1 MDKSNE
7 PAMQELIKA
16 VGQSGY
22 SLHDLLNSMG
32 YCGFKLWL
40 QEDVETQFA
49 AMMREKDSVSDGLRQ
64 LWEGKTAAEV
74 GIKIQDCD
82 KELSSCT
89 DEEWG
94 TIWHCVSSK
103 ARLGMDRLAYLEAE
117 ASIGNMQGR

>member
-16 VGQSGY
+16 VDQSGY

-32 YCGFKLWL
+32 YCGFKLWS
-40 QEDVETQFA
+40 QEDVEAQFA
-49 AMMREKDSVSDGLRQ
+49 AMMRKQDSVSDGLRQ

-82 KELSSCT
+82 KELSFCT
-89 DEEWG
+89 AEEWG
-94 TIWHCVSSK
+94 AIWHCVFSK
-103 ARLGMDRLAYLEAE
+103 VREAE
-117 ASIGNMQGR
+117 VSIGNMQGR